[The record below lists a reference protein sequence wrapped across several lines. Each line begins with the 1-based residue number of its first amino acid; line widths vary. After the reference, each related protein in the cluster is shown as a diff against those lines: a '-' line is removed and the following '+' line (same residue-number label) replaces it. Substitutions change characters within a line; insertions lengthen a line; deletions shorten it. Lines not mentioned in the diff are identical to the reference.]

1 VEGGRTTGVDRFR
14 SSHVP
19 KLEGGS
25 KVKDCLFCEIIRG
38 EKPAEFAYRD
48 DVLVAFKDIH
58 PKAPVHLLLVP
69 RRHIRSIN
77 DLTEDDREVVSEIIF
92 KAAAIARG
100 LGIERSGYKLK
111 FNVERGGGQLI
122 FHLHLHLL
130 GGW

>member
-1 VEGGRTTGVDRFR
+1 ME
-14 SSHVP
+14 
-19 KLEGGS
+19 
-25 KVKDCLFCEIIRG
+25 DCLFCEIIRG
-38 EKPAEFAYRD
+38 EKMADFAYQD
-48 DVLVAFKDIH
+48 DVLVAFKDIR

-92 KAAAIARG
+92 KSAAIAQEQ
-100 LGIERSGYKLK
+100 GIERSGYKLN

>member
-1 VEGGRTTGVDRFR
+1 
-14 SSHVP
+14 
-19 KLEGGS
+19 
-25 KVKDCLFCEIIRG
+25 VKDCLFCGIVRG
-38 EKPAEFAYRD
+38 EKPAEFAYQD

-69 RRHIRSIN
+69 RRHVRSIN
-77 DLTEDDREVVSEIIF
+77 DLTEDDREVVSEIIY
-92 KAAAIARG
+92 KAATIARDQ
-100 LGIERSGYKLK
+100 GIERSGYKLN

>member
-1 VEGGRTTGVDRFR
+1 MEPRLDAKGGLKVE
-14 SSHVP
+14 
-19 KLEGGS
+19 
-25 KVKDCLFCEIIRG
+25 DCLFCEIIRG
-38 EKPAEFAYRD
+38 EKPADFAYQD
-48 DVLVAFKDIH
+48 DVLVAFKDIR

-92 KAAAIARG
+92 KSAVIAREQ
-100 LGIERSGYKLK
+100 GIERSGYKLK

>member
-1 VEGGRTTGVDRFR
+1 ME
-14 SSHVP
+14 
-19 KLEGGS
+19 
-25 KVKDCLFCEIIRG
+25 DCLFCEIIRG
-38 EKPAEFAYRD
+38 EKPAGFAYQD
-48 DVLVAFKDIH
+48 DVLVAFKDIR

-92 KAAAIARG
+92 KAGAIAREQ
-100 LGIERSGYKLK
+100 GIERSGYKLN

>member
-1 VEGGRTTGVDRFR
+1 
-14 SSHVP
+14 
-19 KLEGGS
+19 
-25 KVKDCLFCEIIRG
+25 VKDCLFCEIIRG
-38 EKPAEFAYRD
+38 EKPADFAYQD
-48 DVLVAFKDIH
+48 DALVAFKDIH

-92 KAAAIARG
+92 KAAAIAADQ
-100 LGIERSGYKLK
+100 GIERSGYKLK

>member
-1 VEGGRTTGVDRFR
+1 M
-14 SSHVP
+14 
-19 KLEGGS
+19 
-25 KVKDCLFCEIIRG
+25 KDCLFCEIIRG
-38 EKPAEFAYRD
+38 EKPAEFVYQD
-48 DVLVAFKDIH
+48 DVIVAFNDIR

-92 KAAAIARG
+92 KAAAIAKDQ
-100 LGIERSGYKLK
+100 GIERSGYKLNI
-111 FNVERGGGQLI
+111 NVERGGGQLI